1 MELHTMKPSRALELK
16 RNAVLEAATR
26 FRTVNPR
33 VFGSVI
39 YGRDTDGSDI
49 DLLVDT
55 LPGTTLFDLGGLQI
69 ELEALLGVPVDLLTP
84 GDLPAKFRDQ
94 VLAEARAI

>member
-1 MELHTMKPSRALELK
+1 MKPSQSLELK
-16 RNAVLEAATR
+16 RHAALEAATR

-39 YGRDTDGSDI
+39 FGRDTDCSDI

-55 LPGTTLFDLGGLQI
+55 LPGTTLFDLGGFQA
-69 ELEALLGVPVDLLTP
+69 ELEALLGLPVDLLTP
-84 GDLPAKFRDQ
+84 GDLPAKFCDQ
-94 VLAEARAI
+94 VLAEARAM